1 MCIKTL
7 THLDYHS
14 CHFYNIKMYRANNIK
29 KYRYGNMFN
38 PKSRPTKRNAWVTL
52 KQTSIQRK
60 FRPMVEILI

>member
-1 MCIKTL
+1 
-7 THLDYHS
+7 
-14 CHFYNIKMYRANNIK
+14 MYRANNIK

-60 FRPMVEILI
+60 FRPSAGTAMHW

>member
-29 KYRYGNMFN
+29 KYRYGIQNLGL
-38 PKSRPTKRNAWVTL
+38 PKGMPGSLWNKLQYNVSLDQW
-52 KQTSIQRK
+52 
-60 FRPMVEILI
+60 